1 MYRIQFKYAHAI
13 MFCVFCRSV
22 KVSKFLANN
31 TQILSCSDDN
41 TVKIWDVPSE
51 QQVVSYTD
59 HKVSL

>member
-1 MYRIQFKYAHAI
+1 
-13 MFCVFCRSV
+13 
-22 KVSKFLANN
+22 
-31 TQILSCSDDN
+31 LSCSDDN